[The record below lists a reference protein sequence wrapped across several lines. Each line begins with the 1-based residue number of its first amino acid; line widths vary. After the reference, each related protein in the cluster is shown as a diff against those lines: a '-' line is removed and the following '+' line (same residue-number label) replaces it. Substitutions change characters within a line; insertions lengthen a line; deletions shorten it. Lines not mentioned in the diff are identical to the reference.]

1 MNGIFRLDR
10 ASNTLFDAAGRRFDP
25 RQRKWLPATKTKAR
39 ARKLEALDAIA
50 AVRWLQREST
60 YPLREPIGVIGPR
73 EATQAQRAAALK
85 VGELLGDCRLTVLCG
100 GRQGV
105 MQAVCEG
112 VARAGGLSIGLL
124 PETDAAQANPFVGV
138 AIATG
143 IGEARNALI
152 ARASFCLIAIGDSL
166 GTLSE
171 VALGRQFGKPVIGLE
186 GAAKVEGVRRVAR
199 ANEAV
204 ESVAEVVLAG
214 GRVAGTRTIGRKE
227 IQGVAGRKAFRM
239 RAQTD

>member
-1 MNGIFRLDR
+1 MTATFVLDR
-10 ASNTLFDAAGRRFDP
+10 ESNFLFDENGRRFDAGE
-25 RQRKWLPATKTKAR
+25 RKWHPASGKKASGGL
-39 ARKLEALDAIA
+39 AEMLDAIA
-50 AVRWLQREST
+50 AVGWLQRESG

-73 EATQAQRAAALK
+73 EATPAQLAAALE

-112 VARAGGLSIGLL
+112 LARVGGLAIGLL
-124 PETDAAQANPFVGV
+124 PETDASQANPFVHV

-152 ARASFCLIAIGDSL
+152 ARASFCLIAIGNSL

-171 VALGRQFGKPVIGLE
+171 VALGRQFGKLVVGVE
-186 GAAKVEGVRRVAR
+186 NAARVEGVLHVASAR
-199 ANEAV
+199 EAV
-204 ESVAEVVLAG
+204 AKVAMAIL
-214 GRVAGTRTIGRKE
+214 GT
-227 IQGVAGRKAFRM
+227 A
-239 RAQTD
+239 

>member
-1 MNGIFRLDR
+1 MSGTFRLDR
-10 ASNTLFDAAGRRFDP
+10 ANKRLLDAAGLRFDP
-25 RQRKWLPATKTKAR
+25 ESRRWQATDTGA
-39 ARKLEALDAIA
+39 APGTAETLGALA
-50 AVRWLQREST
+50 AVRWLQRDSG
-60 YPLREPIGVIGPR
+60 YPLRVPIGVIGPR
-73 EATQAQRAAALK
+73 EATPAQLTAALK
-85 VGELLGDCRLTVLCG
+85 VGELLGDCRLTVICG

-112 VARAGGLSIGLL
+112 VSRVGGLSIGLL

-171 VALGRQFGKPVIGLE
+171 VALGLQFGKLVIGLE
-186 GAAKVEGVRRVAR
+186 GAADVEGVQHVSTAT
-199 ANEAV
+199 EAV
-204 ESVAEVVLAG
+204 E
-214 GRVAGTRTIGRKE
+214 RVA
-227 IQGVAGRKAFRM
+227 KAIL
-239 RAQTD
+239 T

>member
-1 MNGIFRLDR
+1 MNTLFTLDR
-10 ASNTLFDAAGRRFDP
+10 AEGSLFDTAGRRFDP
-25 RQRKWLPATKTKAR
+25 AQRRWLPAS
-39 ARKLEALDAIA
+39 RKKVRPAQAEMLDAIA
-50 AVRWLQREST
+50 AVSWLQRESN

-73 EATQAQRAAALK
+73 DATPAQRAAALQ
-85 VGELLGDCRLTVLCG
+85 VGELLGDCRLAVLCG

-112 VARAGGLSIGLL
+112 VARVGGLSIGLL

-171 VALGRQFGKPVIGLE
+171 VALGRQFGKLVIGFE
-186 GAAKVEGVRRVAR
+186 GAAKVEGVEQLRSPRDAVERVAQ
-199 ANEAV
+199 AILGA
-204 ESVAEVVLAG
+204 A
-214 GRVAGTRTIGRKE
+214 
-227 IQGVAGRKAFRM
+227 
-239 RAQTD
+239 